1 MLWEEGFI
9 TAALDSPVEDTH
21 ISADPSVAVSYAT
34 DPQRGFWS
42 KTVNLELC
50 DRSSLSSLLSN
61 INFIRK
67 LVSPINV
74 SSNEQS
80 SSEEMQFI
88 SLPLSIKLDQC
99 SLTLSYRLS
108 SHGSAFDLLRRCG
121 LSGLPEAA
129 VAVILSR
136 ALLGLDR
143 LHSVGVLHRN
153 LCAKHLL
160 LTDFQPNVLLCG
172 LGSICQFPPRGFD
185 VGRNDLPPV
194 FTSWRGWNVQSSA
207 DAYSHPLAWYAP
219 EVVVQD
225 FTGYSWP
232 ADIYSFGLVMA
243 ELYTGQPPYLDLK
256 PTEIM
261 VEKLCGHIPPDLK
274 QTGPTS
280 PPPSEAM
287 LQVYNACTQY
297 NAKNRPTTKSLL
309 QTPWIQWGLGL
320 EPDYDHL
327 ENYSEQSPPTV

>member
-1 MLWEEGFI
+1 
-9 TAALDSPVEDTH
+9 
-21 ISADPSVAVSYAT
+21 
-34 DPQRGFWS
+34 
-42 KTVNLELC
+42 
-50 DRSSLSSLLSN
+50 
-61 INFIRK
+61 
-67 LVSPINV
+67 
-74 SSNEQS
+74 
-80 SSEEMQFI
+80 MQFV
-88 SLPLSIKLDQC
+88 SLPLSIKLNQC

-121 LSGLPEAA
+121 LPGLPEAA

-194 FTSWRGWNVQSSA
+194 YTSWRGWNVQSSA

-243 ELYTGQPPYLDLK
+243 ELYTGQPPYVDLK

-261 VEKLCGHIPPDLK
+261 VEKLCEQAPPDLK
-274 QTGPTS
+274 QTGLTS
-280 PPPSEAM
+280 PPPSKAM

-320 EPDYDHL
+320 KPDYDHL
-327 ENYSEQSPPTV
+327 ENYSELSPPTA